1 MTDKERIT
9 TARDALLSY
18 ARHKR
23 NIDAWTREEKELLAR
38 RAAFLSPSS
47 PHLDGGHG
55 GGGESSAVER
65 AALYRARIDE
75 RLEELRLD
83 MEAARVAMWR
93 IENAL
98 RRLTI
103 QRDAR
108 PCACISSRGCAGVTP
123 PPPCARQKERYGGGR
138 FLPWSSCRGCFST
151 LATRPQMG
159 RPLQALPVD
168 VPPVAALYCSY
179 MLSCSHF
186 IQYDASAGTCL
197 DSFPHPGAFL
207 FPVAVL
213 YCPCIRITPM
223 EHTRTP
229 VVVRHL
235 SEKG

>member
-75 RLEELRLD
+75 ILEELRLD

-93 IENAL
+93 IENAFTALDDTEGRKAL
-98 RRLTI
+98 RLHFVEGLRWGN
-103 QRDAR
+103 A
-108 PCACISSRGCAGVTP
+108 A
-123 PPPCARQKERYGGGR
+123 
-138 FLPWSSCRGCFST
+138 
-151 LATRPQMG
+151 
-159 RPLQALPVD
+159 
-168 VPPVAALYCSY
+168 AALCTSERTIRRRAVSS
-179 MLSCSHF
+179 MVELSRVLFHACNTSTNGEAAAG
-186 IQYDASAGTCL
+186 ASC
-197 DSFPHPGAFL
+197 
-207 FPVAVL
+207 
-213 YCPCIRITPM
+213 
-223 EHTRTP
+223 
-229 VVVRHL
+229 
-235 SEKG
+235 